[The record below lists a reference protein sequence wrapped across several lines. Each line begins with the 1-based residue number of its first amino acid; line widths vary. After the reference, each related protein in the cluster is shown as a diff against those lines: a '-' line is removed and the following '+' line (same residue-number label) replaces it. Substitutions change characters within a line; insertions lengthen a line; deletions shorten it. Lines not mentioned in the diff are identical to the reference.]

1 MSNEKAMIVLSR
13 TQYNGI
19 GLTFQSF
26 LKDRITVMTYYL
38 ERREQEGLRGQKRR
52 QKRLLHERPLV

>member
-1 MSNEKAMIVLSR
+1 MPACDPELPNIGEVKVLSNEKAMIVLSR

-26 LKDRITVMTYYL
+26 LKDRITAMT
-38 ERREQEGLRGQKRR
+38 
-52 QKRLLHERPLV
+52 